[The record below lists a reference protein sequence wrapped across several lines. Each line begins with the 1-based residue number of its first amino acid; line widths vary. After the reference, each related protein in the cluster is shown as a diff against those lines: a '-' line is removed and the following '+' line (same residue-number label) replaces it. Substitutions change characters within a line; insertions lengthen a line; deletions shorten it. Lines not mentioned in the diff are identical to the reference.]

1 MMGKKEM
8 ASFPPGFAQPPEAGC
23 VYLTFDDGPDP
34 QWTPRILDILAEAA
48 VPATFF
54 VVGRFALRYPGLVRR
69 MIADGHE
76 VGNHT
81 WSHRHPW
88 TMAMNAARRE
98 VRDGAAAIADI
109 LGQPPRWFRP
119 PHGRLRG
126 CMVEEARALGQAVV
140 LWSLSAVDWGPWAS
154 AAGIAARLDAV
165 RGADIVLLHDG
176 RGGIN
181 RPWRTAEVLPAFLDR
196 LHRRDLRPVRLG

>member
-1 MMGKKEM
+1 M
-8 ASFPPGFAQPPEAGC
+8 ASLPRGFAQPPEAGR

-34 QWTPRILDILAEAA
+34 RWTPRILDILAEAA

-54 VVGRFALRYPGLVRR
+54 LVGRLAARYPGLVRR
-69 MIADGHE
+69 LAAEGHA

-88 TMAMNAARRE
+88 AMTMNAARRE
-98 VRDGAAAIADI
+98 VRDGATAIADI

-126 CMVEEARALGQAVV
+126 CMIEEAERDGQTMV
-140 LWSLSAVDWGPWAS
+140 LWNRSAVDWGPWAS

-165 RGADIVLLHDG
+165 QGGDIVLLHDG
-176 RGGIN
+176 RGWIN

-196 LHRRDLRPVRLG
+196 LHRRNLRPARLG